1 VILAM
6 QPFAHFS
13 LGKAGTPSV
22 RPLFGAFL
30 TFLLCGCANVEYTA
44 YSGQQQNW
52 PVAKGSFVQRKF
64 ELPVYFGGP
73 ALPSGAMS
81 MRKSMLRSVFAMYKA
96 GGRWKSLKP
105 IPFARI
111 RAGTLDDTLPYG
123 Y

>member
-44 YSGQQQNW
+44 YSGNNKTG
-52 PVAKGSFVQRKF
+52 PSHKVHLFNENSDCRSDLT
-64 ELPVYFGGP
+64 ELR
-73 ALPSGAMS
+73 GAVS
-81 MRKSMLRSVFAMYKA
+81 SR
-96 GGRWKSLKP
+96 P
-105 IPFARI
+105 
-111 RAGTLDDTLPYG
+111 LPYAGRVATLQLENPGQEVNQCQISFLTHSG
-123 Y
+123 YLKSSQTR